1 MHAKTGSAVAGEAL
15 EGISALYAVEREIAG
30 QPPDEQQR
38 RRQDRSRSLADA
50 LRTWAETILPQLS
63 GPSDLAKAF
72 RYMLTRWRALTRV
85 FDDGRIGHGSCP

>member
-1 MHAKTGSAVAGEAL
+1 FFDVHAKTGSAIAGEAL
-15 EGISALYAVEREIAG
+15 ERIGALYAIEREIAG
-30 QPPDEQQR
+30 QPPDERQR
-38 RRQDRSRSLADA
+38 RRQDRSRPLADA

-85 FDDGRIGHGSCP
+85 